1 MINEVYVIKDS
12 GIPLFYYNYDQLVS
26 DDPVSD
32 DRHTL
37 EAGFFAAIVQFGVE
51 LANDELRYVVFDNR
65 TYGIKR
71 NQDIYVVFSENVQLS
86 VGQLEDLDKKLST
99 ASEFISERFAGKP
112 LDIAMAV
119 NEEAM
124 DKLIGDFS
132 SFLVQKE
139 IIQEDVPLDTGRL
152 KKQVRNFVFK
162 SVGYEPGKCNIG
174 KREKMKR
181 LSVGL
186 IFITISLAL
195 FSVIALIPSIPV
207 WITFFLIFPL
217 FMGFNGIY
225 QYFFRFCVTNALKKQ
240 YDMN

>member
-1 MINEVYVIKDS
+1 MINEVYVIQDS

-26 DDPVSD
+26 EEPISE

-37 EAGFFAAIVQFGVE
+37 QAGFFAAIVQFGVE

-71 NQDIYVVFSENVQLS
+71 NQDIYIVFSENVQLN
-86 VGQLEDLDKKLST
+86 VLQLEDLDKKLST
-99 ASEFISERFAGKP
+99 ASEFISEKFAGKT
-112 LDIAMAV
+112 LDITMAV

-124 DKLIGDFS
+124 DLLIGDFS
-132 SFLVQKE
+132 QFLVKKK
-139 IIQEDVPLDTGRL
+139 IIQDEVPIDQGKL

-174 KREKMKR
+174 KKEKMKR
-181 LSVGL
+181 LAVGMTFISIGL
-186 IFITISLAL
+186 IL
-195 FSVIALIPSIPV
+195 FAAIAIVPSIPT
-207 WITFFLIFPL
+207 WTAFFLILPF

-225 QYFFRFCVTNALKKQ
+225 QYFFRFCVTNALKRQ